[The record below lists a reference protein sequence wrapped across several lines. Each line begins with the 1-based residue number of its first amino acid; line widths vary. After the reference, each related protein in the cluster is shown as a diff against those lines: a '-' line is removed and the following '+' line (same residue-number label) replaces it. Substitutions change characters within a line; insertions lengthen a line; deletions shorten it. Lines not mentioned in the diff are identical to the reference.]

1 MHEGR
6 PMTGKRLPR
15 LYLITGKTPSEA
27 AWWQSFERLL
37 EIPGALI
44 QLRLHP
50 ETQPPPERWLAA
62 AVERC
67 RARGRPVVVNG
78 EPGVARA
85 VGADGVHLNSRRL
98 LECNKRPLPANRW
111 VGASCHDAEE
121 LRQAEAIGADFVC
134 LSPLFPTAS
143 HPGRPALGLDRFGD
157 LARGCR
163 LPVFALGGVGQEH
176 LEAVTG
182 AGGHGIAGITAFW
195 GA

>member
-1 MHEGR
+1 MS
-6 PMTGKRLPR
+6 GKRLPQ
-15 LYLITGKTPSEA
+15 LYLITGEAPHEA

-44 QLRLHP
+44 QLRLRP
-50 ETQPPPERWLAA
+50 DSQPPPERWLAA

-67 RARGRPVVVNG
+67 KAQGRPVVVNG

-85 VGADGVHLNSRRL
+85 VGADGVHLNSCRL
-98 LECNKRPLPANRW
+98 FECNKRPLPDGQW
-111 VGASCHDAEE
+111 VGASCHDADE

-134 LSPLFPTAS
+134 LSPLFATAS
-143 HPGRPALGLDRFGD
+143 HPGRPALGMDRFGE
-157 LARGCR
+157 LARAGR
-163 LPVFALGGVGQEH
+163 LPVYALGGVGPEH

-182 AGGHGIAGITAFW
+182 AGGHGIAGISAFW

>member
-1 MHEGR
+1 MPAGR
-6 PMTGKRLPR
+6 PMSGKRPPQ
-15 LYLITGKTPSEA
+15 LYLITGQAPSEA
-27 AWWQSFERLL
+27 AWWRSFERLL

-44 QLRLHP
+44 QLRLRP
-50 ETQPPPERWLAA
+50 ETLPPPERWLAA

-67 RARGRPVVVNG
+67 RARGRVVLVNDQ
-78 EPGVARA
+78 PGVARS

-98 LECNKRPLPANRW
+98 RECSKRPLPASQW

-134 LSPLFPTAS
+134 LSPLFPTSS
-143 HPGRPALGLDRFGD
+143 HPGRPALGLDRFGE
-157 LARGCR
+157 LARACR
-163 LPVFALGGVGQEH
+163 LPVYALGGVGQEH

-182 AGGHGIAGITAFW
+182 AGGHGVAGISAFW